1 MARQRTGHPRTL
13 CRRDACAPLSNGER
27 IFIGVTIGV
36 MHALRVLEFDQIRQ
50 RLQKHCETTMA
61 AASAEEIMPSFES
74 DEVWQLLEETRQAMD
89 LLAKHQVPSL
99 GRMRDR
105 RQALTLASKGGV
117 LGGQELFEIADLLGA
132 IREMKEA
139 LTPRQHDY
147 PLLWEHVRYLQEQ
160 KRLEDQLFHSLD
172 PDGSVKD
179 AASPELGTL
188 RARKRGMASR
198 IQERIQSYTT
208 GSTRD
213 LLSDPIYTMRDG
225 RYVVPVKS
233 EYRGRIRGIVHDT
246 SATGATVFVEPEEVL
261 QLGNQL
267 RQIEAAE
274 RAEIVRVLTSL
285 SGKVGAVA
293 VETKIAIEQLGKL
306 DFVLARAKYGYQL
319 KGSIPERLPFTGI
332 EIQGGRHP
340 LLEREKVVPLDLDVH
355 EKSSVLIT
363 GPNTGGKTVAIKT
376 VGLFV
381 LMAQCGIPLPA
392 LQIKLGVF
400 SQVWADIGDEQS
412 LEQSLSTFSGHIKN
426 IADALKQ
433 MKPGAIVLLDEVGA
447 GTDPAEG
454 AALARA
460 VLVDMQRKG
469 ATILASTHYGELK
482 AFAFSAEG
490 FTNAAMEFDTK
501 SLRPTYR
508 LILGAPGASQAL
520 RIAER
525 YGIPEDVVGSA
536 REGLGQQ
543 ALDLAAMLEKLEQ
556 AQKQARIA
564 QGEADRRLNELRKQE
579 AEADRRLREAKDIRE
594 NVHGKA
600 QEAIE
605 DALREIRLEAAAIFD
620 ELKRAPDQR
629 SREEVRKKLK
639 DLQEVGSD
647 FSRELAPKRASKSA
661 DHLVKG
667 AIVKVEGYSQ
677 TGTVISEPRDGSIQI
692 QIGILKMTL
701 PISKVEVVS
710 KQSAPA
716 QRKKPNVRLEK
727 AQTATTEIHLRAMRA
742 EDAEREL
749 ERFVDDAVLGG
760 VDSVR
765 IVHGKGEGIL
775 RKLTQDY
782 LRRHPH
788 VSRFR
793 LADASE
799 GGDGVTVAEL
809 K

>member
-1 MARQRTGHPRTL
+1 
-13 CRRDACAPLSNGER
+13 
-27 IFIGVTIGV
+27 
-36 MHALRVLEFDQIRQ
+36 MHAFRVLEFAQIQ
-50 RLQKHCETTMA
+50 ERLAQQCETPLA
-61 AASAEEIMPSFES
+61 AAWSMEIEPSFIEE
-74 DEVWQLLEETRQAMD
+74 EVWERLGQTSQGMD
-89 LLAKHQVPSL
+89 LMAKHQIPSL
-99 GRMRDR
+99 GRIKDL
-105 RQALTLASKGGV
+105 RQALTRASKGGV
-117 LGGQELFEIADLLGA
+117 LGGQELFEIADLLNA
-132 IREMKEA
+132 TREMKETLQA
-139 LTPRQHDY
+139 RQHDY
-147 PLLWEHVRYLQEQ
+147 PQLWEFCRFLPEQ
-160 KRLEDQLFHSLD
+160 RRLEEQLFYSLE
-172 PDGSVKD
+172 PDGTVKD
-179 AASPELGTL
+179 GASAELGSL
-188 RARKRGMASR
+188 RSKKRGMAGR
-198 IQERIQSYTT
+198 ITERIQSFTT
-208 GSTRD
+208 GPTRE
-213 LLSDPIYTMRDG
+213 LLSDPIYTTRDG
-225 RYVVPVKS
+225 RYVIPVKS

-246 SATGATVFVEPEEVL
+246 SSTGATVFVEPEAVL

-267 RQIEAAE
+267 REIEAAE
-274 RAEIVRVLTSL
+274 RSEIVKILTSL

-293 VETKIAIEQLGKL
+293 VEAKLAIENLSKLDLILAKAKLGYEMKGKIAE
-306 DFVLARAKYGYQL
+306 RAEEPSL
-319 KGSIPERLPFTGI
+319 
-332 EIQGGRHP
+332 EIQAGRHP
-340 LLEREKVVPLDLDVH
+340 LLDRETAVPLDIRVAH
-355 EKSSVLIT
+355 GESVLIT

-381 LMAQCGIPLPA
+381 LMAQSGIAVPA
-392 LQIKLGVF
+392 VEVKLGPF
-400 SQVWADIGDEQS
+400 TQIWADIGDEQS

-426 IADALKQ
+426 ISEALKGLV
-433 MKPGAIVLLDEVGA
+433 PGSLVLLDEVGA

-460 VLVDMQRKG
+460 ILSNMHRKG

-482 AFAFSAEG
+482 AFAFSEDG

-525 YGIPEDVVGSA
+525 YGIGADVIEEA

-543 ALDLAAMLEKLEQ
+543 ALDLAGMLERLEL

-564 QGEADRRLNELRKQE
+564 QGEADRRINELKKQQ
-579 AEADRRLREAKDIRE
+579 AEADRRLKEAREIRE

-600 QEAIE
+600 QEAI
-605 DALREIRLEAAAIFD
+605 DLALREIRLEAANLFE
-620 ELKRAPDQR
+620 ELKHAPDQR
-629 SREEVRKKLK
+629 SREGVRKKLK
-639 DLQEVGSD
+639 ELQEVGSD
-647 FSRELAPKRASKSA
+647 FAQEFKTREPVAA
-661 DHLVKG
+661 G
-667 AIVKVEGYSQ
+667 AIAKGMVVKISGYSQ
-677 TGTVISEPRDGSIQI
+677 TGTVLSEPKDGMAQV
-692 QIGILKMTL
+692 QIGPIKMMVPTSTL
-701 PISKVEVVS
+701 QAISSGVMPLQKN
-710 KQSAPA
+710 
-716 QRKKPNVRLEK
+716 KPNLRLQK

-760 VDSVR
+760 VDRVR

-788 VSRFR
+788 VRSYQ

>member
-1 MARQRTGHPRTL
+1 
-13 CRRDACAPLSNGER
+13 
-27 IFIGVTIGV
+27 
-36 MHALRVLEFDQIRQ
+36 MHAYRVLEFDRIQQ
-50 RLQKHCETTMA
+50 RLQFHCETTLA
-61 AASAEEIMPSFES
+61 AASASEIEPSFES
-74 DEVWQLLEETRQAMD
+74 EAVWNLLDQTSQAMD
-89 LLAKHQVPSL
+89 LMAKHQVPSL
-99 GRMRDR
+99 GRVRDH
-105 RQALTLASKGGV
+105 RQALTRALKGGV
-117 LGGQELFEIADLLGA
+117 LGGQELFEIADLLNA
-132 IREMKEA
+132 VREMKEA

-147 PLLWEHVRYLQEQ
+147 PLLWEYCRYLPEQ
-160 KRLEDQLFHSLD
+160 KRLEDQLFHSLE
-172 PDGSVKD
+172 PGGEVKD
-179 AASPELGTL
+179 GASPDLGSI
-188 RARKRGMASR
+188 RAKKRGMAGR

-208 GSTRD
+208 GSTRE

-246 SATGATVFVEPEEVL
+246 SSTGATVFVEPEEVL

-267 RQIEAAE
+267 REIEAAE
-274 RAEIVRVLTSL
+274 RSEIVKVLTAL

-293 VETKIAIEQLGKL
+293 VEAKLAIEQLSKL
-306 DFVLARAKYGYQL
+306 DLIFAKAKYGYEL
-319 KGSIPERLPFTGI
+319 KGKIPEKLPYVGI
-332 EIQGGRHP
+332 DIHSGRHP
-340 LLEREKVVPLDLDVH
+340 LLEREKVVPLDLAIS
-355 EKSSVLIT
+355 EESSVLIT

-381 LMAQCGIPLPA
+381 LMSQCGIPVPA
-392 LQIKLGVF
+392 IEVKLGVF
-400 SQVWADIGDEQS
+400 SQIWADIGDEQS

-426 IADALKQ
+426 ISDALKTLS
-433 MKPGAIVLLDEVGA
+433 KGSLVLLDEVGA

-460 VLVDMQRKG
+460 ILSEMQRKG

-525 YGIPEDVVGSA
+525 YGIPPTVVEDA

-556 AQKQARIA
+556 AQKLARIA
-564 QGEADRRLNELRKQE
+564 QGEADRRLNELKKQQ
-579 AEADRRLREAKDIRE
+579 AEADKRLKEAKEIRE

-600 QEAIE
+600 QEAI
-605 DALREIRLEAAAIFD
+605 DLALREIRLEAAAIFD
-620 ELKRAPDQR
+620 ELKKAPDQR

-639 DLQEVGSD
+639 DLQEVGAD
-647 FSRELAPKRASKSA
+647 FGREFAPRAKKA
-661 DHLVKG
+661 ANKLEKGMLVR
-667 AIVKVEGYSQ
+667 VMGYSQ
-677 TGTVISEPRDGSIQI
+677 TGTIVAEPKDDNVQI
-692 QIGILKMTL
+692 QMGILKMTV
-701 PISKVEVVS
+701 PVATVEIAG
-710 KQSAPA
+710 APVTPT
-716 QRKKPNVRLEK
+716 QKSKPNRGLQK
-727 AQTATTEIHLRAMRA
+727 AQTATTEIHLRALRA
-742 EDAEREL
+742 EDAERDL

-760 VDSVR
+760 VDRIR

-788 VSRFR
+788 VKSYKI
-793 LADASE
+793 ADASD